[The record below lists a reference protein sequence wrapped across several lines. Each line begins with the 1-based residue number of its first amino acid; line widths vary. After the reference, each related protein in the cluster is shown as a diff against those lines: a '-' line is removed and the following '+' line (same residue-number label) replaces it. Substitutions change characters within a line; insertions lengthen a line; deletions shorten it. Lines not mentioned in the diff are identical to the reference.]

1 MVLRGLAAAVGFTG
15 LISAAVAFGQDEPKH
30 LTFEVVSIKPWKSDR
45 EGGGITTLPGGQAYW
60 ARGATVLSMINVIYR
75 LLIPQIVG
83 GPDWIKT
90 DRWDIDAKADHGG
103 YNLDQLHEM
112 YKEMLADRFKLKF
125 HWEARQGP
133 VYALTIDKSGLKMN
147 ADESPNPLKGGV
159 PIAGDPLTPGGI
171 IGHSVAIE
179 YLAWWLGQR
188 LQQDGRPVID
198 KTGLDGHYNFTL
210 IYLPELPPNFPPERL
225 PPDAAD
231 RPNIFTALREQLGL
245 RLEPQSG
252 PVNSFVIDG
261 IEKPTT
267 N

>member
-112 YKEMLADRFKLKF
+112 YKEMLAD
-125 HWEARQGP
+125 
-133 VYALTIDKSGLKMN
+133 
-147 ADESPNPLKGGV
+147 PLKGGV